1 MLHLSLETIKPVHK
15 IINEVLIFCYD
26 LFSQVELSIAIAGTF
41 ALPEI
46 SLVYRVLGTF
56 NF

>member
-15 IINEVLIFCYD
+15 IINEVLILCYD

>member
-15 IINEVLIFCYD
+15 IINEVLILFYD

>member
-15 IINEVLIFCYD
+15 IINEVLILCYD
-26 LFSQVELSIAIAGTF
+26 LFSKVELSIAIAGTF

>member
-15 IINEVLIFCYD
+15 IINEVLILCYD
-26 LFSQVELSIAIAGTF
+26 LFSQVELLIAIAGTF